1 MKSYDIFIS
10 YSRKDID
17 EVETLVTMLQKCI
30 PQLACWFDLTGIES
44 GDEFTEKII
53 SAIDKSSHVLF
64 MLSDNSM
71 ASAWTKKEVTYAKNT
86 GKRVIPVL
94 LKGSK
99 IKG

>member
-44 GDEFTEKII
+44 GDEFT
-53 SAIDKSSHVLF
+53 
-64 MLSDNSM
+64 
-71 ASAWTKKEVTYAKNT
+71 
-86 GKRVIPVL
+86 KRLYQL
-94 LKGSK
+94 LTNPPMSCLCYQTIRWRPHGQKRK
-99 IKG
+99 